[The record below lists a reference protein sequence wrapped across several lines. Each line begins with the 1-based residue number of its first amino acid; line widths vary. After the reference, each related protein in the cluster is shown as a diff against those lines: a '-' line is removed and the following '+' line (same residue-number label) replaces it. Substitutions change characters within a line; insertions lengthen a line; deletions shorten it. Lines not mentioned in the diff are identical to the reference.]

1 MVFPAL
7 ALALLA
13 LQASPSTPAARPE
26 SAAVVQEP
34 SKPKQSPPKQTPK
47 PPPPRN
53 GSVGGSKPPAPKS
66 PAPTG
71 QPRGT
76 GEPKLKRRGN

>member
-1 MVFPAL
+1 VVFPAL

-34 SKPKQSPPKQTPK
+34 SRPKQAPPKQAPK
-47 PPPPRN
+47 PPPQRN
-53 GSVGGSKPPAPKS
+53 GSIGGSRTPAPRPPAQS
-66 PAPTG
+66 G